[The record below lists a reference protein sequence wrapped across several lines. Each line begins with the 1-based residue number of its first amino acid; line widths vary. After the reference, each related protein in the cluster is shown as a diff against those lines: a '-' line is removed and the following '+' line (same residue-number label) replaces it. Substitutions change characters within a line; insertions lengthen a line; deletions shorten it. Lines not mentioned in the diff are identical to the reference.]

1 VGSLT
6 EPPVITKGLSS
17 SEKVDN
23 LVRTQAASNL
33 CFMIKLTDSIQVSW
47 ETVYKNGSLFVEVP
61 DGILPDGSKESFVT
75 LLEYAEDVLKCKEVI
90 VCFRKSRV
98 DRAILI
104 RTFMFLGFTMIAP
117 GSPVVPNNGDLMFM
131 GYEMD
136 CDAD

>member
-1 VGSLT
+1 MGSLKA
-6 EPPVITKGLSS
+6 PPVTTKSLFI
-17 SEKVDN
+17 ENVDN

-47 ETVYKNGSLFVEVP
+47 ETVLRDGILYVEVP

-75 LLEYAEDVLKCKEVI
+75 LLEYAEDILKCKEVI
-90 VCFRKSRV
+90 VCFRKNRA
-98 DRAILI
+98 DRAVLI
-104 RTFMFLGFTMIAP
+104 RTFMFLGFSMIPP

-136 CDAD
+136 FEED